1 VTHEARPI
9 NSYNVTRRVQIQTQK
24 KHEKYGWVLMTMA
37 KGNLNVLLTH
47 LRTGNQRGSKKR
59 VCVLGAT
66 SQEVTFPLPLQFRW
80 KNQLTG

>member
-1 VTHEARPI
+1 MTHEARPKQLQCHETGT
-9 NSYNVTRRVQIQTQK
+9 NPNTKET
-24 KHEKYGWVLMTMA
+24 HEKHGWVLMTMA

-47 LRTGNQRGSKKR
+47 LRTENQRGSKER

-66 SQEVTFPLPLQFRW
+66 SQEVTFPLPLPFRW